1 MFEVVKNVSA
11 NRFRVK
17 KKSSHSFS
25 EDETKRIFGFSKKM
39 MRRCKLKCVSS
50 KNCTFELNFK
60 FDLKLGKYIFQ
71 VKCLDHTGHEVQVNK
86 NERKFQSDLKPAE
99 LRMLKY
105 LGVADTPLTSVEVA
119 LHPKFPG
126 IYFDKELLKRQLKK
140 AREEGRDSEDNNIQ
154 ILIKTVKRCLSNA
167 GNFEL
172 YYSNDTEGRPRLKG
186 LTFQEQLQVK
196 LKNVYSESIQID
208 TTHGLSRYIFVAMF
222 PVGVDCFMKTVSF
235 GCTLMQTENHE
246 QVIRGLKDLGLEHTE
261 VMMSDGFLALAR
273 VARLL
278 RATLVR
284 FTGCYVV
291 SDNGDWAYI
300 VSETENDVSRLYN
313 VKVRDI
319 NGWVHPECS
328 CSTWTNLKLPY
339 RHYARICV
347 RLKRKYIDKVNLL
360 PRWRFQEHPLHEVAL
375 KELGRATTPEEGV
388 LNFNVKVPGFKD
400 LKVPKKPGVRFSM
413 LKTACRDLCEEAQHS
428 TDEGWRKAYA
438 TVIKM
443 KDALKQNA
451 DGNFSDVDMSL
462 SQHSGSTI
470 LSPRKRKMRRK
481 GSVVASQSRLNFN
494 T

>member
-1 MFEVVKNVSA
+1 M
-11 NRFRVK
+11 
-17 KKSSHSFS
+17 
-25 EDETKRIFGFSKKM
+25 
-39 MRRCKLKCVSS
+39 
-50 KNCTFELNFK
+50 
-60 FDLKLGKYIFQ
+60 
-71 VKCLDHTGHEVQVNK
+71 
-86 NERKFQSDLKPAE
+86 
-99 LRMLKY
+99 
-105 LGVADTPLTSVEVA
+105 LTSE
-119 LHPKFPG
+119 
-126 IYFDKELLKRQLKK
+126 IKK
-140 AREEGRDSEDNNIQ
+140 
-154 ILIKTVKRCLSNA
+154 V
-167 GNFEL
+167 
-172 YYSNDTEGRPRLKG
+172 
-186 LTFQEQLQVK
+186 
-196 LKNVYSESIQID
+196 
-208 TTHGLSRYIFVAMF
+208 
-222 PVGVDCFMKTVSF
+222 
-235 GCTLMQTENHE
+235 
-246 QVIRGLKDLGLEHTE
+246 
-261 VMMSDGFLALAR
+261 
-273 VARLL
+273 
-278 RATLVR
+278 
-284 FTGCYVV
+284 TGCYVV

-360 PRWRFQEHPLHEVAL
+360 PRWHFQEHPLHEVAL
-375 KELGRATTPEEGV
+375 KELGRATFPGEGV